1 MEVSYGV
8 VYVAP
13 ASLVNHLALRG
24 ETDTWWPPPRDSADY
39 LLANEAL
46 APSHSLSLP
55 SGNPLMI
62 VAAKVQDSVH

>member
-24 ETDTWWPPPRDSADY
+24 ETDTWWPPPGTQPTTFWRMRRSRR
-39 LLANEAL
+39 LIL
-46 APSHSLSLP
+46 
-55 SGNPLMI
+55 
-62 VAAKVQDSVH
+62 